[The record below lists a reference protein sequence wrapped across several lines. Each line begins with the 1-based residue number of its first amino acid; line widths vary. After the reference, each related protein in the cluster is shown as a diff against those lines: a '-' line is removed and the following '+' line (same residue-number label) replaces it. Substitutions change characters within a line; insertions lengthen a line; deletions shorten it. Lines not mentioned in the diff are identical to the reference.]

1 MKSIQDENYQQFV
14 ITIKDKIRSSQYE
27 ALKAVN
33 KRLILLYWEIGKMIV
48 EKQEEF
54 GWGKSV
60 VEQISL
66 DIQKSIPGVRGFST
80 QNLWYMRQFYNEY
93 VDVPNLQPMVGE
105 ISWSKHIIIFS
116 KCKNELERTFYIKST
131 KKFGWTKRVLSHQIE
146 NKTYE
151 KYLLNQ
157 TNFDSLL
164 SKDFQHQAN
173 LAIKDE
179 YTFDFLEL
187 ADKHS
192 EYELEQ
198 ALIKN
203 IRGFLIE
210 MGGDFAFIGNQYRLI
225 LEDKEYFIDLL
236 LYHRKLQSLVAI
248 ELKIG
253 EFEPEFKGKME
264 FYLTCLNERVKLPHE
279 NEAIGIIICKTKNR
293 VVVEYALKNTQHPI
307 GIATYTISPTLPKN
321 YEGLLPSEAEIKERL
336 KYLDDLK

>member
-1 MKSIQDENYQQFV
+1 
-14 ITIKDKIRSSQYE
+14 
-27 ALKAVN
+27 
-33 KRLILLYWEIGKMIV
+33 
-48 EKQEEF
+48 
-54 GWGKSV
+54 
-60 VEQISL
+60 
-66 DIQKSIPGVRGFST
+66 
-80 QNLWYMRQFYNEY
+80 MRQFYNEY
-93 VDVPNLQPMVGE
+93 VDIPNLQPMVGE
-105 ISWSKHIIIFS
+105 ISWSKHIVIFS
-116 KCKNELERTFYIKST
+116 KCKNELERTFYFKST
-131 KKFGWTKRVLSHQIE
+131 KKFGWTKRILSHQIE

-198 ALIKN
+198 GLIKN
-203 IRGFLIE
+203 IRAFLIE
-210 MGGDFAFIGNQYRLI
+210 MGGDFGFIGNQYRLI
-225 LEDKEYFIDLL
+225 IGDKEYFIDLL
-236 LYHRKLQSLVAI
+236 LYHRKLQSLVAL

-264 FYLTCLNERVKLPHE
+264 FYLTCLNEQVKLPHE

-293 VVVEYALKNTQHPI
+293 IVVEYALKNMQHPI
-307 GIATYTISPTLPKN
+307 GIATYTISSTLPKN
-321 YEGLLPSEAEIKERL
+321 YEGLLPSEEEIKERL